1 VGGGRAA
8 PEQLRLVAAE
18 LRQIVATGMQALGCV
33 AERAVLRSDVA
44 TCAAIADCLL
54 DCAGSEEVGSGSG
67 GTPDAATAIPE
78 LARESAAHGLI
89 RLASNGRN
97 ALDEISVHRAAV
109 TGCDV
114 SGNHRHHFFVC
125 GFATEAALRCSEGEQ
140 TETRRMLG
148 RKIEQAA
155 ATSEFW
161 ATVCTSSASLFRGAA
176 SERTPPSQSYPSL
189 PPHRSSLYR
198 SLHADCAVE
207 DVTPFWQASAD
218 PFGQAQRGWDR
229 HGLTE
234 FVAR

>member
-1 VGGGRAA
+1 MGGGRAA

-140 TETRRMLG
+140 TPVVHHTSHLRPHMHRWLLL
-148 RKIEQAA
+148 AA
-155 ATSEFW
+155 VVPW
-161 ATVCTSSASLFRGAA
+161 LFGCAPAQFIPTAA
-176 SERTPPSQSYPSL
+176 PTT
-189 PPHRSSLYR
+189 
-198 SLHADCAVE
+198 A
-207 DVTPFWQASAD
+207 
-218 PFGQAQRGWDR
+218 
-229 HGLTE
+229 
-234 FVAR
+234 